1 MTANVKKQTQN
12 TSGKS
17 SRKYNWPRPPK
28 HSRWHLYAS
37 TFRKQQF
44 ETQHVQPVSELQELR
59 TPVFAFCKAP
69 ERSTQ
74 KHING
79 SNPFRETEQA
89 AI

>member
-1 MTANVKKQTQN
+1 MTANVKNKHKIHLANPAGN
-12 TSGKS
+12 TTGHA
-17 SRKYNWPRPPK
+17 PPK

-69 ERSTQ
+69 ERRTQ